1 MTKHAKKMGNYDE
14 EVKHTEEAESARLC
28 IPHFNIEG
36 LLGWKPRSTSTRMSG
51 SRSSGSTKKKH
62 VRNNSTTST
71 TTTTTTGNS
80 QTNSSMASNTN
91 TKPSGAARRKK
102 QYRKPPQDQLIRFPG
117 QGQVAA
123 EGFLNSN
130 ALKPIELTESASKQ
144 WGTDQLIRFPG
155 QGQFSAEGLLNSQ
168 WMERTTNNGGR
179 LF

>member
-1 MTKHAKKMGNYDE
+1 
-14 EVKHTEEAESARLC
+14 
-28 IPHFNIEG
+28 
-36 LLGWKPRSTSTRMSG
+36 MSG

-123 EGFLNSN
+123 EGFLNS
-130 ALKPIELTESASKQ
+130 
-144 WGTDQLIRFPG
+144 
-155 QGQFSAEGLLNSQ
+155 Q
-168 WMERTTNNGGR
+168 WMEGQLIMAGDYFSLHGYLSDTKYFSGDPVRS
-179 LF
+179 